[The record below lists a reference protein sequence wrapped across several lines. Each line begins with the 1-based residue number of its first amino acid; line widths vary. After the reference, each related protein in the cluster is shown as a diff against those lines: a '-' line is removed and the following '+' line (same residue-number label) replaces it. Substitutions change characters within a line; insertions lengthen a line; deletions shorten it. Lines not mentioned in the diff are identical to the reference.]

1 MLWTIFQFSFKFDF
15 VLLIAKNIN
24 NFYINEKKPVISPL
38 ILVHEYRTTFL
49 IRIFKKWAIMTQKSK
64 TLSACRA
71 MKKVIIEEI
80 PREEVGGSRSFRRM
94 FLDGCFPRS
103 CGRRI
108 WSERTAVRRQSSSSS
123 SVQRRYDQMFAA
135 KHQPLHQW
143 IFFFLCI

>member
-24 NFYINEKKPVISPL
+24 NIYINEKPVISPS
-38 ILVHEYRTTFL
+38 ILAHECRTTFL
-49 IRIFKKWAIMTQKSK
+49 ICIFKKWAIMTQKSK

-71 MKKVIIEEI
+71 TKKVIIEEI
-80 PREEVGGSRSFRRM
+80 PREEVAGSRSFRRM
-94 FLDGCFPRS
+94 FLDGCFPRT

-123 SVQRRYDQMFAA
+123 SVQRRYDQMFA
-135 KHQPLHQW
+135 PVEFYLSGYL
-143 IFFFLCI
+143 IN